1 MKQLL
6 YKEFR
11 LASHPAAILFLAL
24 STMML
29 IPNYPLTVT
38 FFYPCLGA
46 FFICLNSRENRDLA
60 YTLLL
65 PVKKRDLVRARVL
78 MVAVLQLC
86 QLVLCVPFF
95 FLRSLSPP
103 VGNVVGLDANLAL
116 LGFGLVEFGIFNLV
130 FFPWHYRDLAKV
142 GVPFLVGSIA
152 VFVWVGI
159 SEAAAH
165 TVPFVRDRLD
175 TPLFA
180 FLPEKAA
187 ALLIGAALYAL
198 LTVLAV
204 RIAERRFERL
214 DVQM

>member
-1 MKQLL
+1 MRRLL

-24 STMML
+24 AAMML

-78 MVAVLQLC
+78 MVAALQISEIL
-86 QLVLCVPFF
+86 LCVPFF
-95 FLRSLSPP
+95 FLRSLYPP
-103 VGNVVGLDANLAL
+103 AGNVVGLDANLAL
-116 LGFGLVEFGIFNLV
+116 LGFGLAEMGIFNIV
-130 FFPWHYRDLAKV
+130 FFPWHYRDPAKV
-142 GVPFLVGSIA
+142 GVPFLCGSIA
-152 VFVWVGI
+152 AFLWIGI
-159 SEAAAH
+159 TETLSHVA
-165 TVPFVRDRLD
+165 PFVRDRLD
-175 TPLFA
+175 TPLFE

-187 ALLIGAALYAL
+187 ALLIGALLYAC
-198 LTVLAV
+198 LTVFAV
-204 RIAERRFERL
+204 RIAEQRFEKL

>member
-24 STMML
+24 ATMML

-65 PVKKRDLVRARVL
+65 PVKKCDLVRARVL

-86 QLVLCVPFF
+86 QLALCVPFF
-95 FLRSLSPP
+95 FLRNLYPP

-116 LGFGLVEFGIFNLV
+116 LGFGLVELGVFNLI
-130 FFPWHYRDLAKV
+130 FFPWHYRDPAKV
-142 GVPFLVGSIA
+142 GLPFLVGSIA
-152 VFVWVGI
+152 VFVWIGI
-159 SEAAAH
+159 AEASAH
-165 TVPFVRDRLD
+165 IVPFVRDRLD

-180 FLPEKAA
+180 FLPEKAVT
-187 ALLIGAALYAL
+187 LLIGAAVYAL

-204 RIAERRFERL
+204 RIAEQRFEQL

>member
-78 MVAVLQLC
+78 MVAALQLC

-95 FLRSLSPP
+95 FLRDLYPP

-130 FFPWHYRDLAKV
+130 FFSWHYRDPAKV

-159 SEAAAH
+159 SEASAH
-165 TVPFVRDRLD
+165 IVPFVRERLD
-175 TPLFA
+175 TPLFE

-198 LTVLAV
+198 LTGLAV
-204 RIAERRFERL
+204 RIAERRFEQL

>member
-1 MKQLL
+1 MKSLL

-11 LASHPAAILFLAL
+11 LASHPVAILFLAL
-24 STMML
+24 AAMML

-65 PVKKRDLVRARVL
+65 PVEKRDLVRARVL
-78 MVAVLQLC
+78 MVAALQLC

-95 FLRSLSPP
+95 FLRALYPP

-116 LGFGLVEFGIFNLV
+116 LGFGLVEFGIFNLI
-130 FFPWHYRDLAKV
+130 FFPWHYRDPAKV
-142 GVPFLVGSIA
+142 GLPFLVGSIA
-152 VFVWVGI
+152 VFLWVGV
-159 SEAAAH
+159 SEALAH
-165 TVPFVRDRLD
+165 LVPFVRDRLD

-180 FLPEKAA
+180 FLPEKAIT
-187 ALLIGAALYAL
+187 LLLGAAVYAV
-198 LTVLAV
+198 LTELAV
-204 RIAERRFERL
+204 RVAQRRFERL